1 MSNKTEKTSKK
12 QGLEMKYKVGDLVV
26 PADGS
31 SYVGEITYISQEEDT
46 VRHKCLKTGTE
57 YEKSYYGFPVRY
69 MSIVEML
76 EWSKKLSKENTD
88 LHTKLIL
95 ATEQGQAQDRALNGL
110 QMMTEFATADLTR
123 METARGERDEAR
135 HWLGELLAV
144 IHGDGGH
151 HTEAVGVSQSVSD
164 AHAVWAALVAE
175 RDTSRTETNKARTA
189 VVTRVEGTD
198 FDFRWRQDETP
209 VDALIRQRNEA
220 WAELARLTRAGA
232 AINWDPHRED
242 EARWVAVMKQR
253 HARGQEHVCGLAD
266 VLRTLEER
274 DELRHKL
281 AGEAAHIKSLEGLLV
296 DAVRER
302 DELKTRLAHAEA
314 DAEQAIHNKA
324 LNERRKIAAWLRAL
338 LAHLTLDSRT
348 TMQALDALRTA
359 ANAIE
364 QGEHE
369 R

>member
-1 MSNKTEKTSKK
+1 MSNKTEGKMTEKR
-12 QGLEMKYKVGDLVV
+12 GLEMKYKVGDLVV

-274 DELRHKL
+274 DEARAEVERLRDIIQEWSYPRLYVQPGVERETLL
-281 AGEAAHIKSLEGLLV
+281 AQLQENLANKARPSIEAAEVRGAKWALERH
-296 DAVRER
+296 DNPF
-302 DELKTRLAHAEA
+302 DSK
-314 DAEQAIHNKA
+314 
-324 LNERRKIAAWLRAL
+324 
-338 LAHLTLDSRT
+338 TLDQYAQEICRY
-348 TMQALDALRTA
+348 AR
-359 ANAIE
+359 E
-364 QGEHE
+364 K